1 MKQTKSAGW
10 GKLALVVLILLQHLM
25 IQAQDINKRYSTE
38 IFKEVKVDSVKY
50 GRNVNFRGQEQDLT
64 ADIYQPSG
72 DTQAHRPVVIFL
84 HGGAF
89 SSGSRHDRYVSD
101 FARTFAKR
109 GYVVMAL
116 SYRLGVRNQI
126 SPIDYGEAIYRAVQ
140 DAKTAVRFV
149 RAEASK
155 YAVDTNNIYIGGG
168 SAGAIAA
175 LHAAYWRQNEVP
187 AYIDTKK
194 LGPLENTGGHEGYPS
209 TVNGVINC
217 WGALIDT
224 AYIKKGDAPVVSVHG
239 VDDPIVPYKTVGMGI
254 FSLFGS
260 YYINEKATSVGIH
273 SDLLAFANTGHGL
286 RWDDS
291 AKWNSTLETI
301 SNFLYKMV
309 KEHEAKPVQTGE
321 STSSHAAIS
330 YNYSSDSEKQ
340 KSAA

>member
-1 MKQTKSAGW
+1 
-10 GKLALVVLILLQHLM
+10 M
-25 IQAQDINKRYSTE
+25 IQAQDKNNKRYASE
-38 IFKEVKVDSVKY
+38 VFNEVKTDSVKY
-50 GRNVNFRGQEQDLT
+50 GRNVNFRGQQQDLT

-72 DTQAHRPVVIFL
+72 DTVNNRPVVIFM

-89 SSGSRHDRYVSD
+89 SSGSRHDRYVTD
-101 FARTFAKR
+101 FAKAFARR

-116 SYRLGVRNQI
+116 SYRLGVKNQF

-140 DAKTAVRFV
+140 DAKTAIRFI
-149 RAEASK
+149 RAEANR
-155 YAVDTNNIYIGGG
+155 YGIDTSNIYIGGG

-175 LHAAYWRQNEVP
+175 LHTAYWRQDEVP

-194 LGPLENTGGHEGYPS
+194 LGPLENTGGYEHHSS
-209 TVNGVINC
+209 TVSGVINC

-224 AYIKKGDAPVVSVHG
+224 AYIKKGDAPVVNVHG
-239 VDDPIVPYKTVGMGI
+239 VNDPIVPYKTTGMGI
-254 FSLFGS
+254 FNLFGS

-309 KEHEAKPVQTGE
+309 KEHEVKAVQSE
-321 STSSHAAIS
+321 EKSSAHAEIH
-330 YNYSSDSEKQ
+330 YNYPRDNSEQ